1 MVMRTVLTQIAS
13 ECPSLP
19 TVLIGKL
26 RIPRMQRDKAK
37 VV

>member
-26 RIPRMQRDKAK
+26 RTLRMQRGKAK

>member
-1 MVMRTVLTQIAS
+1 MVMRTVFTKIAS

-26 RIPRMQRDKAK
+26 RTLRMQRDKAK

>member
-19 TVLIGKL
+19 TVLIGKPRTL
-26 RIPRMQRDKAK
+26 RMQRDKAK